1 MAWAKTHAYG
11 VYGGRL
17 VFLPAHLGERSGIE
31 IWLDCREKR
40 DGTITFTRFKD
51 NMGKFPLRG
60 HQGSDAVFLGGVFVP
75 LFFFFS
81 SCFLRYYRLTR
92 LSHALWNFQHFFFF
106 NLKLRL
112 AERQAAAIHQTIPG
126 VFYHPSSPTTP
137 LCRPTINMG

>member
-51 NMGKFPLRG
+51 NMGMFPLRG

-75 LFFFFS
+75 LFFSFP
-81 SCFLRYYRLTR
+81 
-92 LSHALWNFQHFFFF
+92 
-106 NLKLRL
+106 L
-112 AERQAAAIHQTIPG
+112 AFYDTPG
-126 VFYHPSSPTTP
+126 S
-137 LCRPTINMG
+137 LD